1 MTALQKLLRLW
12 RKYRKKAMNSSMNP
26 NSELSRFIVN
36 GPDAVSVPE
45 SLIHVGR
52 QFQQIM
58 MMYTCAIREVRTKLE
73 VLNDEL
79 SIRNQRN
86 PIEMIKARVKKPES
100 IAEKLHRRGFPITL
114 ESVVNN
120 LDDVAGI
127 RVICSFVDDI
137 YEVADMLI
145 RQDDVHVI
153 AIKDYIKNPK
163 ENGYRSYH
171 MIIEVPV
178 FFSDRKKNMRVE
190 VQIRT
195 IAMDFWASLDHQLKY
210 KKKVSDDLDISERL
224 KHCADVIAQTDVMML
239 DIRKQIEAQGVAVRE

>member
-1 MTALQKLLRLW
+1 
-12 RKYRKKAMNSSMNP
+12 MNQD
-26 NSELSRFIVN
+26 SELSRFIVN
-36 GPDAVSVPE
+36 GPDTVAVPE
-45 SLIHVGR
+45 SLVHVGR

-100 IAEKLHRRGFPITL
+100 IVEKLQRRGLPVSL

-127 RVICSFVDDI
+127 RVICSFIDDI
-137 YEVADMLI
+137 YAVADMLI

-163 ENGYRSYH
+163 TNGYRSYH

-195 IAMDFWASLDHQLKY
+195 MAMDFWASLDHQLKY
-210 KKKVSDDLDISERL
+210 KKTLTNDMDISDEM
-224 KHCADVIAQTDVMML
+224 KKCADIIAQTDAKML
-239 DIRKQIEAQGVAVRE
+239 EIRKQIEAQGVLIKE

>member
-1 MTALQKLLRLW
+1 
-12 RKYRKKAMNSSMNP
+12 MNQD
-26 NSELSRFIVN
+26 SELSRFIVN
-36 GPDAVSVPE
+36 GPDTVAVPE
-45 SLIHVGR
+45 SLVHVGR

-100 IAEKLHRRGFPITL
+100 IVEKLQRRGLPVSL

-127 RVICSFVDDI
+127 RVICSFIDDI
-137 YEVADMLI
+137 YAVADMLI

-163 ENGYRSYH
+163 TNGYRSYH

-195 IAMDFWASLDHQLKY
+195 MAMDFWASLDHQLKY
-210 KKKVSDDLDISERL
+210 KKTLTNDMDISDEM
-224 KHCADVIAQTDVMML
+224 KKCADIIAQTDAKML
-239 DIRKQIEAQGVAVRE
+239 EIRKQIEAQGFLIKE

>member
-1 MTALQKLLRLW
+1 M
-12 RKYRKKAMNSSMNP
+12 SSMNHK
-26 NSELSRFIVN
+26 NELNQSIVSV
-36 GPDAVSVPE
+36 PDTVEVPE
-45 SLIHVGR
+45 SLVHVGR

-58 MMYTCAIREVRTKLE
+58 MMYTCAIREVKTKLE

-79 SIRNQRN
+79 SVRNLRN
-86 PIEMIKARVKKPES
+86 PIEMIKSRIKKPAS
-100 IAEKLHRRGFPITL
+100 IIEKLYRRGLPISL

-137 YEVADMLI
+137 YQVADMLI

-163 ENGYRSYH
+163 ANGYRSYH

-178 FFSDRKKNMRVE
+178 FFSDRKKPMRVE

-195 IAMDFWASLDHQLKY
+195 IAMDFWASLEHQLKY
-210 KKKVSDDLDISERL
+210 KKELPDGPEISSEL
-224 KHCADVIAQTDVMML
+224 KKCADVISQTDEKML
-239 DIRKQIEAQGVAVRE
+239 AIRKRIEAQGIEVKE

>member
-1 MTALQKLLRLW
+1 
-12 RKYRKKAMNSSMNP
+12 MNYNMNQD
-26 NSELSRFIVN
+26 SELSRFIVN
-36 GPDAVSVPE
+36 GPDTVAVPE
-45 SLIHVGR
+45 SLVHVGR

-100 IAEKLHRRGFPITL
+100 IVEKLQRRGLPVSL

-127 RVICSFVDDI
+127 RVICSFIDDI
-137 YEVADMLI
+137 YAVADMLI

-163 ENGYRSYH
+163 TNGYRSYH

-210 KKKVSDDLDISERL
+210 KKTLTNDMDISDEM
-224 KHCADVIAQTDVMML
+224 KKCADIIAQTDAKML
-239 DIRKQIEAQGVAVRE
+239 EIRKQIEAQGVLIKE

>member
-1 MTALQKLLRLW
+1 MNVSMTSNNSYNEFTKSLLG
-12 RKYRKKAMNSSMNP
+12 NP
-26 NSELSRFIVN
+26 
-36 GPDAVSVPE
+36 DMAAVPE

-79 SIRNQRN
+79 SVRNQRN
-86 PIEMIKARVKKPES
+86 PIEMIKFRVKKPES
-100 IAEKLHRRGFPITL
+100 IIEKLHRRNLPVSL

-127 RVICSFVDDI
+127 RVICSFIDDI

-153 AIKDYIKNPK
+153 AIKDYLKHPK
-163 ENGYRSYH
+163 SNGYRSYH

-178 FFSDRKKNMRVE
+178 FFSDRKKPMRVE

-210 KKKVSDDLDISERL
+210 KKELVDGTDISREL
-224 KHCADVIAQTDVMML
+224 KDCADVIAQTDEKML
-239 DIRKQIEAQGVAVRE
+239 DIRKRIEAQGVVVRD